1 MLESYLKEPTV
12 ENLHGLRTSTRRM
25 LTIFKL
31 LPGKAKTGKPRK
43 RMEAFS
49 KLLDLT
55 QKARH
60 LDIVLSR
67 ITSSEQG
74 KASGALATG
83 LKKARDSSVRA
94 AQRIASSLKGESGE
108 GAQVNVDDSTVQKRF
123 DRSAEKLTS
132 RIVKALPAVKNGSI
146 KRKQLFHLR
155 QDARKLRYL
164 LELSNSPEKSEKL
177 SVLRTWQELLATI
190 HD

>member
-1 MLESYLKEPTV
+1 MTLLTESSFTESLRKAEKDASFMLESYLKEPTV

-74 KASGALATG
+74 KASEALAKG

-94 AQRIASSLKGESGE
+94 
-108 GAQVNVDDSTVQKRF
+108 
-123 DRSAEKLTS
+123 
-132 RIVKALPAVKNGSI
+132 
-146 KRKQLFHLR
+146 
-155 QDARKLRYL
+155 
-164 LELSNSPEKSEKL
+164 
-177 SVLRTWQELLATI
+177 
-190 HD
+190 